1 MGVRI
6 SKWKD
11 LSGRTVTR
19 AGMGI
24 PGVMWAVRALNSYA
38 IYQLLLFALQL
49 KIWWELEWLE
59 RSRVDKYLA
68 EIHTLHTFT
77 SQCRTNR
84 RTGTRLPSTHNQL
97 DDLIC
102 CGACFRHSLLL
113 CCAIEL
119 VPEARGRNSPSK
131 KFRRQIPVAQ
141 ESVTC
146 KGFIKLKLSNPILF
160 HSLTIRY
167 NISRYHV
174 KFSVHRTSTAAL
186 ESPASRKTSPYLSL
200 A

>member
-1 MGVRI
+1 MRI

-119 VPEARGRNSPSK
+119 VPEAQGRNSRSK
-131 KFRRQIPVAQ
+131 KFVGSFRLVSEECHVEGVHE
-141 ESVTC
+141 ESFEVSH
-146 KGFIKLKLSNPILF
+146 SNIFNLI
-160 HSLTIRY
+160 HSLAFGARK
-167 NISRYHV
+167 SRYTLI
-174 KFSVHRTSTAAL
+174 FYPHRS
-186 ESPASRKTSPYLSL
+186 
-200 A
+200 